1 MGNRQRS
8 VRVGFNYPV
17 IIRNPSR
24 TVTDCAARGVPDR
37 GNVLTAVL
45 RVLPAVLRVLPAA
58 LPAVARWH
66 AVLPKDYNRNVLASG
81 DI

>member
-1 MGNRQRS
+1 ML
-8 VRVGFNYPV
+8 P
-17 IIRNPSR
+17 
-24 TVTDCAARGVPDR
+24 
-37 GNVLTAVL
+37 AVL